1 MKKFL
6 AIILTLSLM
15 AAFTGCGKKA
25 STDIEIPQDE
35 ILEEELLEEEIDD
48 SAIEADEEET
58 DIKEEKPSE
67 KPTKKPTES
76 KPSEKPASTPETK
89 PSEKPSEKPEVPST
103 LGRTLLQDFKKKAS
117 SGMNSLSIAEALLTN
132 PAIKFAGGAMP
143 VEEGLLSGFDNAE
156 IKGFK
161 EGAMF
166 APMIGSIAFVGYV
179 FEMPEGADVSGFI
192 QTLEKN
198 ANKRW
203 NICVEAEEMVT
214 GTSGNKVF
222 FVMCPKSLDE

>member
-1 MKKFL
+1 MKKLL
-6 AIILTLSLM
+6 AIILTLSLL
-15 AAFTGCGKKA
+15 AAFTGCGKKV
-25 STDIEIPQDE
+25 STDIENQEDLIV
-35 ILEEELLEEEIDD
+35 EEELLEEEIDD
-48 SAIEADEEET
+48 SIIESDEEET
-58 DIKEEKPSE
+58 DEKEEKPSE
-67 KPTKKPTES
+67 KPTKKPAET
-76 KPSEKPASTPETK
+76 KPSEKPVSTPETK
-89 PSEKPSEKPEVPST
+89 PSEKPSEKPETPST
-103 LGRTLLQDFKKKAS
+103 LGKTLLQDFKKKAS
-117 SGMNSLSIAEALLTN
+117 SGMSALSIAEALMTN
-132 PAIKFAGGAMP
+132 PEIKFAGGAMP

-192 QTLEKN
+192 KTLEKN
-198 ANKRW
+198 ANMRW

-214 GTSGNKVF
+214 GSSGNKVF